1 MGTRLGFYPIVN
13 KSSESDAKVNDA
25 EADLCSRLI
34 SVLVKRN
41 ACADPEGNRTPRPY
55 RADEIGVIV
64 PFRNQ
69 IANVRDLLA
78 RNLGEETTDGI
89 LVDTVERFQG
99 SERPVIVFSTVIQN
113 LYQSDMIS
121 ARRFD
126 AEDDDGDEDAVEV
139 DRKLNV
145 AVTRAQERFYIV
157 GNETVLRGLRVYGD
171 LLDWISRRAGFYD
184 PDVVF

>member
-1 MGTRLGFYPIVN
+1 M
-13 KSSESDAKVNDA
+13 
-25 EADLCSRLI
+25 
-34 SVLVKRN
+34 
-41 ACADPEGNRTPRPY
+41 
-55 RADEIGVIV
+55 
-64 PFRNQ
+64 
-69 IANVRDLLA
+69 
-78 RNLGEETTDGI
+78 
-89 LVDTVERFQG
+89 
-99 SERPVIVFSTVIQN
+99 IQN

-145 AVTRAQERFYIV
+145 AVTRARERFYVV
-157 GNETVLRGLRVYGD
+157 GNETVLRGLRAYGD